1 MRSSVAQTTLS
12 SNLTRSLQSQQGLVA
27 QSVMSRAPPGGRV
40 YRWVG
45 NVTITVVPSS
55 TAGSPDD
62 RAHEPPRVLP
72 QLAKAPTGIAGLDDV
87 TSGGLPRG
95 RATLVCGPAGCGKTL
110 LAMEFLVRGIIT
122 YGEPGVFLAFEETPA
137 DLAANVTSLGFDLAQ
152 LQADRM
158 LVLDHINLA
167 ATDLAEAG
175 EWDLEALFVRLGA
188 AIAEV
193 GAKRVVLDTLEN
205 LYGAFSDATV
215 VRSELRRLLG
225 WLKERGV
232 TAIVTGER
240 GEGTLTRHG
249 IEEYVS
255 DCVIVL
261 DHRVIQ
267 QTSTRRL
274 RILKYRGTVHGTNEY
289 PFLIGESGVSVLPIT
304 SLGLQHTVSEERIS
318 TGIARLDGMLG
329 EGIYRGSSVLVSGP
343 AGTGKSTIVAQFC
356 NAACA
361 RGERALY
368 IAFEESAPQIIRN
381 MASVGIDLGRW
392 VSGGMLMFHC
402 VRPSVLGLEG
412 HLSAIQKL
420 VEDFGP
426 SVVAMDPISDLMG
439 AVGGD
444 EVSEML
450 TREIDYLK
458 GQGITAL
465 FAGLNSGDQLDGT
478 DQQIA
483 SLIDTWLLIKAV
495 EGNGERNRTLYILK
509 SRGMAHSNQVRE
521 FLITSQGIEL
531 ADVYVGPERVLTGS
545 ARMAQEAVEQ
555 VKAAARLED
564 LEQRKLDLER
574 RRKSVE
580 AQMAILWRGF
590 EAESDAVDRL
600 IQQGSTAGE
609 ERAEQRVEQGRLRRA
624 DTDEF
629 YGPEESG
636 SV

>member
-1 MRSSVAQTTLS
+1 VTAAA
-12 SNLTRSLQSQQGLVA
+12 V
-27 QSVMSRAPPGGRV
+27 SRPASPP
-40 YRWVG
+40 
-45 NVTITVVPSS
+45 P
-55 TAGSPDD
+55 
-62 RAHEPPRVLP
+62 ELPRPLP
-72 QLAKAPTGIAGLDDV
+72 QLAKAPTGIAGLDEV

-110 LAMEFLVRGIIT
+110 LAMEFLVRGIT
-122 YGEPGVFLAFEETPA
+122 AYGEPGVFVAFEETTD
-137 DLAANVTSLGFDLAQ
+137 DLAANVASLGFDLRQ
-152 LQADRM
+152 LQADGM
-158 LVLDHINLA
+158 LVLDHVSVVA
-167 ATDLAEAG
+167 SDMAEAG
-175 EWDLEALFVRLGA
+175 DWDLEALFVRLGA
-188 AIAEV
+188 AIDQV
-193 GAKRVVLDTLEN
+193 HAKRVVLDTLEN
-205 LYGAFSDATV
+205 LYGAFSDASI

-240 GEGTLTRHG
+240 GEGTLTRYG

-274 RILKYRGTVHGTNEY
+274 RILKYRGTLHGTNEY
-289 PFLIGESGVSVLPIT
+289 PFLIGENGVSVVPIT

-318 TGIARLDGMLG
+318 TGITRLDGMLG
-329 EGIYRGSSVLVSGP
+329 AGIYRGSSVLVSGT

-356 NAACA
+356 NAACE

-368 IAFEESAPQIIRN
+368 VAFEESAPQIIRN
-381 MASVGIDLGRW
+381 MASVGIHLERW
-392 VSGGMLMFHC
+392 VSAGLLQFHC

-426 SVVAMDPISDLMG
+426 TVVVMDPISDLMG

-465 FAGLNSGDQLDGT
+465 FAGLNSGNELEGT

-509 SRGMAHSNQVRE
+509 SRGMGHSNQVRE

-545 ARMAQEAVEQ
+545 ARVAQEADEQ

-580 AQMAILWRGF
+580 AQMAILWREF
-590 EAESDAVDRL
+590 EAESDGLDRH
-600 IQQGSTAGE
+600 IRQGSTAGE
-609 ERAEQRVEQGRLRRA
+609 ERAEQRVEQGRLRSA
-624 DTDEF
+624 DTKKFNGFDT
-629 YGPEESG
+629 PRSP
-636 SV
+636 S

>member
-1 MRSSVAQTTLS
+1 VTTS
-12 SNLTRSLQSQQGLVA
+12 AVPVPRTPGSPRSLPL
-27 QSVMSRAPPGGRV
+27 
-40 YRWVG
+40 
-45 NVTITVVPSS
+45 
-55 TAGSPDD
+55 
-62 RAHEPPRVLP
+62 
-72 QLAKAPTGIAGLDDV
+72 LAKAPTGIAGLDEV

-110 LAMEFLVRGIIT
+110 LAMEFLVRGIIG
-122 YGEPGVFLAFEETPA
+122 YQEPGVFVAFEESTD
-137 DLAANVTSLGFDLAQ
+137 DLAANVASLGFDLVQ
-152 LQADRM
+152 LQADGM
-158 LVLDHINLA
+158 LVLDHVNVLRS
-167 ATDLAEAG
+167 DLAEAG

-188 AIAEV
+188 AIDRV
-193 GAKRVVLDTLEN
+193 KAKRVVLDTLEN
-205 LYGAFSDATV
+205 LYGAFSDASM
-215 VRSELRRLLG
+215 VRAELRRLLG
-225 WLKERGV
+225 WLKERGI

-240 GEGTLTRHG
+240 GEGTLTRYG

-274 RILKYRGTVHGTNEY
+274 RILKYRGSLHGTNEY
-289 PFLIGESGVSVLPIT
+289 PFLIGENGVSVIPIT
-304 SLGLQHTVSEERIS
+304 SLGLQHAVSEERIS

-329 EGIYRGSSVLVSGP
+329 AGIYRGSSVLVSGT

-356 NAACA
+356 NAACG
-361 RGERALY
+361 RGEQALY
-368 IAFEESAPQIIRN
+368 VAFEESQQQIIRN
-381 MASVGIDLGRW
+381 MASVGIDLQRW
-392 VSGGMLMFHC
+392 VASGLLRFHC

-420 VEDFGP
+420 VEDLAP
-426 SVVAMDPISDLMG
+426 SVVVMDPISDLMG

-458 GQGITAL
+458 GQGITAI
-465 FAGLNSGDQLDGT
+465 FAGLNGGTDLDGT

-495 EGNGERNRTLYILK
+495 EGNGERNRELYILK

-545 ARMAQEAVEQ
+545 ARVAQEANEQ
-555 VKAAARLED
+555 IKATAKLED

-580 AQMAILWRGF
+580 AQMAILWREF
-590 EAESDAVDRL
+590 EAESDGLARL
-600 IQQGSTAGE
+600 IQQGSTAGV
-609 ERAEQRVEQGRLRRA
+609 ERAEQRVEQGRLRSA
-624 DTDEF
+624 DTKAFNGFDA
-629 YGPEESG
+629 PRIS
-636 SV
+636 

>member
-1 MRSSVAQTTLS
+1 VTSTQLHSVGLPPDTPRS
-12 SNLTRSLQSQQGLVA
+12 
-27 QSVMSRAPPGGRV
+27 
-40 YRWVG
+40 
-45 NVTITVVPSS
+45 
-55 TAGSPDD
+55 
-62 RAHEPPRVLP
+62 LP
-72 QLAKAPTGIAGLDDV
+72 QLAKAPTGIAGLDEV

-110 LAMEFLVRGIIT
+110 LAMEFLVRGIT
-122 YGEPGVFLAFEETPA
+122 QYGEPGVFIAFEETTD
-137 DLAANVTSLGFDLAQ
+137 DLAANVASLGFDLPQ
-152 LQADRM
+152 LQADGL
-158 LVLDHINLA
+158 LVLDHVNVVA
-167 ATDLAEAG
+167 SDMAEAG

-188 AIAEV
+188 AIDQV
-193 GAKRVVLDTLEN
+193 KAKRVVLDTLEN
-205 LYGAFSDATV
+205 LYGAFSDAAI

-240 GEGTLTRHG
+240 GEGTLTRFG

-274 RILKYRGTVHGTNEY
+274 RILKYRGTLHGTNEY
-289 PFLIGESGVSVLPIT
+289 PFLIGENGVSVVPIT
-304 SLGLQHTVSEERIS
+304 SLGLMHTVSEERIS
-318 TGIARLDGMLG
+318 TGITRLDGMLG
-329 EGIYRGSSVLVSGP
+329 AGIYRGSSVLVSGT

-356 NAACA
+356 NAACE

-368 IAFEESAPQIIRN
+368 VAFEESAPQIIRN
-381 MASVGIDLGRW
+381 MASVGIHLERW
-392 VSGGMLMFHC
+392 VDAGLLQFHC

-420 VEDFGP
+420 VEDHRP
-426 SVVAMDPISDLMG
+426 SVVVMDPISDLMG

-465 FAGLNSGDQLDGT
+465 FAGLNSGNELEGT

-545 ARMAQEAVEQ
+545 ARVAQEADEQ

-580 AQMAILWRGF
+580 AQMAILWREF
-590 EAESDAVDRL
+590 EAESDGLYRH
-600 IQQGSTAGE
+600 IRQGSTAGE
-609 ERAEQRVEQGRLRRA
+609 ERAEQRVEQGRLRSA
-624 DTDEF
+624 DTKKFNGFDA
-629 YGPEESG
+629 PR